1 MTTQRQ
7 FCTFHLDQL
16 FCGVEVQRVQE
27 IVRSQTI
34 TRVPLASRMV
44 RGLINL
50 RGQIVTA
57 IDLRRRLGL
66 GDRPAGKG
74 ALNVVVRTEEGL
86 LSLLVD
92 KIGDVLAIDENAFE
106 RLPETMREST
116 RELLRGVYKFEDR
129 LLLILDLDRVVNFAA
144 E

>member
-7 FCTFHLDQL
+7 FCTFYLDRL
-16 FCGVEVQRVQE
+16 FCGVEVRQVQE
-27 IVRSQTI
+27 IVRSQAM

-50 RGQIVTA
+50 RGQIVPA
-57 IDLRRRLGL
+57 IDLRRRLRL
-66 GDRPAGKG
+66 PERPAG
-74 ALNVVVRTEEGL
+74 AESLNVVVRTEEGL

-92 KIGDVLAIDENAFE
+92 EIGDVRQVEDNAFE
-106 RLPETMREST
+106 RLPETMQGIA
-116 RELLRGVYKFEDR
+116 RELLGGVYKLEDR
-129 LLLILDLDRVVNFAA
+129 LLLILDLERVVNFVA